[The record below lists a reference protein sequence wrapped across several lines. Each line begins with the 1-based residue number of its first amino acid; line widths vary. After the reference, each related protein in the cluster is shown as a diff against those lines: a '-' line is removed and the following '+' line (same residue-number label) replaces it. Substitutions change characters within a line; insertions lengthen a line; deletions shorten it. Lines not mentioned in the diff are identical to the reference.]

1 MLMTWWMGCGW
12 NMCQKF
18 KYLECVLDESGIY
31 STEWCKKVVSRR
43 KVVGT
48 IRSLVNARNLQLEC
62 GRVLHEVMLMPILL
76 FSSETMI

>member
-1 MLMTWWMGCGW
+1 MVGR
-12 NMCQKF
+12 F
-18 KYLECVLDESGIY
+18 A
-31 STEWCKKVVSRR
+31 EWCKKVVSRR